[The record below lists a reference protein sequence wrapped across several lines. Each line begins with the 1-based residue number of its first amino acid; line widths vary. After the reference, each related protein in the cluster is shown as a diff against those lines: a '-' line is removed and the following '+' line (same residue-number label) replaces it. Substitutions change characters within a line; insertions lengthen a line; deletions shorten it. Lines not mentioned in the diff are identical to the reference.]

1 MRVIDTI
8 MFKDIFEVWDFI
20 MLLEK
25 SVKLKA
31 KGIQSQ
37 WEEQNLGKVVSY
49 NLRK

>member
-8 MFKDIFEVWDFI
+8 IFKDIFEVWDFI

-31 KGIQSQ
+31 KEIPSQ
-37 WEEQNLGKVVSY
+37 WEEENLGKVVS
-49 NLRK
+49 